1 MTNKTDD
8 EQWLAAL
15 QGQTD
20 GPLSKTEQ
28 EARVIRNAVMQD
40 LDKRPAYQTSEPGF
54 QRLMATAKAQ
64 GLLYP
69 ERAPSG
75 LQRLVNAA
83 YAFLTMPASV
93 MASVALLVGLS
104 VTVSWQAEQ
113 LHGLEAET
121 VRGGSSLEQVTQIVD
136 SPQAAASQW
145 QQDLLKAGI
154 SHSVAFEGP
163 NRILIRLSLTP
174 ASVELLASK
183 RIQAPA
189 GAWCTLVIVA
199 APGKP

>member
-1 MTNKTDD
+1 MTNKTED

-20 GPLSKTEQ
+20 GPLSKTQQ
-28 EARVIRNAVMQD
+28 EATVIRNAIMQD

-54 QRLMATAKAQ
+54 QRLMASAKTQ

-75 LQRLVNAA
+75 LQRLVSTVF
-83 YAFLTMPASV
+83 AFLAMPASV

-121 VRGGSSLEQVTQIVD
+121 VRGGSSL
-136 SPQAAASQW
+136 
-145 QQDLLKAGI
+145 
-154 SHSVAFEGP
+154 
-163 NRILIRLSLTP
+163 
-174 ASVELLASK
+174 
-183 RIQAPA
+183 
-189 GAWCTLVIVA
+189 
-199 APGKP
+199 

>member
-15 QGQTD
+15 QGQAD
-20 GPLSKTEQ
+20 GSLSKTEQ
-28 EARVIRNAVMQD
+28 EATVIRNAMMQD

-54 QRLMATAKAQ
+54 QRLMATAKTQ

-69 ERAPSG
+69 ERAPSA
-75 LQRLVNAA
+75 LQRLVNSV

-121 VRGGSSLEQVTQIVD
+121 VRGGGSIEQVTQIVD
-136 SPQAAASQW
+136 SPQLTASQW

-163 NRILIRLSLTP
+163 NRTLIRLSLTP
-174 ASVELLASK
+174 AAVELLASK

-189 GAWCTLVIVA
+189 GAWCTLVIVS

>member
-15 QGQTD
+15 QGQAD

-28 EARVIRNAVMQD
+28 EATVIRNAVMQD

-54 QRLMATAKAQ
+54 QRLMASAKTQ

-69 ERAPSG
+69 ERAPTV
-75 LQRLVNAA
+75 LQRLVNSV

-121 VRGGSSLEQVTQIVD
+121 VRGGSLEQVTQIVV

-154 SHSVAFEGP
+154 AHSVAFEGP
-163 NRILIRLSLTP
+163 NRILIRLSLSP
-174 ASVELLASK
+174 AAVELLASK

>member
-15 QGQTD
+15 QGQAD

-28 EARVIRNAVMQD
+28 EATVIRNAVMQD

-54 QRLMATAKAQ
+54 QRLMASAKTQ

-69 ERAPSG
+69 ERAPSA
-75 LQRLVNAA
+75 LQRLVNSV

-121 VRGGSSLEQVTQIVD
+121 VRGGSLEQVTQIVV
-136 SPQAAASQW
+136 SPQAAASP
-145 QQDLLKAGI
+145 A
-154 SHSVAFEGP
+154 
-163 NRILIRLSLTP
+163 RL
-174 ASVELLASK
+174 
-183 RIQAPA
+183 
-189 GAWCTLVIVA
+189 A
-199 APGKP
+199 AQTSREAIPPP

>member
-1 MTNKTDD
+1 MTNKTED

-15 QGQTD
+15 QGQAD

-28 EARVIRNAVMQD
+28 EATVIRNAVMQD
-40 LDKRPAYQTSEPGF
+40 LLKRPAYQTSETGL
-54 QRLMATAKAQ
+54 QRLLASAKAQ

-69 ERAPSG
+69 ETAPSA

-83 YAFLTMPASV
+83 YEFLTMPASV

-121 VRGGSSLEQVTQIVD
+121 VRGSSLEQVTQIVD
-136 SPQAAASQW
+136 SPLAAAAQW

-174 ASVELLASK
+174 AAIELLASK
-183 RIQAPA
+183 RIQAPT
-189 GAWCTLVIVA
+189 GAWCTLVIAA

>member
-1 MTNKTDD
+1 MTNKTED

-15 QGQTD
+15 QGQAD

-28 EARVIRNAVMQD
+28 EATVIRNAVMQD

-54 QRLMATAKAQ
+54 QRLMASAKTQ

-69 ERAPSG
+69 ERAPSA
-75 LQRLVNAA
+75 LQRLVNSV

-104 VTVSWQAEQ
+104 VTVGWQAEQ
-113 LHGLEAET
+113 LYGSEAET
-121 VRGGSSLEQVTQIVD
+121 VRGGSSIEQVTQIVD
-136 SPQAAASQW
+136 SPQASASQW

-154 SHSVAFEGP
+154 AHSVAFEGP
-163 NRILIRLSLTP
+163 NRILIRLSLSP
-174 ASVELLASK
+174 AAVELLASK
-183 RIQAPA
+183 RIQAPG